1 MKGLDGLAAVRQ
13 LRAAFPEARVVMV
26 SNYDDAELRA
36 EAAQAGACGYVAK
49 SNLAA
54 LRQLVIT
61 ESGPGLARAVDVSAS
76 PPLSET
82 TATNNNKLQKQK
94 PIV

>member
-49 SNLAA
+49 SDLAA
-54 LRQLVIT
+54 LRQFLT
-61 ESGPGLARAVDVSAS
+61 PDSGQSLARTIDVSAS
-76 PPLSET
+76 PPLSESKS
-82 TATNNNKLQKQK
+82 TNNYNLKKQI